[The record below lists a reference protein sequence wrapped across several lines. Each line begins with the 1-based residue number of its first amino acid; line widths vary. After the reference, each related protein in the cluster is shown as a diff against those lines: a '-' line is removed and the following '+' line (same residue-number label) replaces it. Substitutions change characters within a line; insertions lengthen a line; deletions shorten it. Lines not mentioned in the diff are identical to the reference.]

1 MVLSILLLSLS
12 SKVTSGL
19 EISTSGC
26 LLFSRLPGVLL
37 TFFSSIF
44 YVCDMD
50 LDKIKEWVL
59 GRVDSI
65 AKSLGVEM
73 RVLVLIAFLVG
84 YLIGNWG

>member
-1 MVLSILLLSLS
+1 
-12 SKVTSGL
+12 
-19 EISTSGC
+19 
-26 LLFSRLPGVLL
+26 
-37 TFFSSIF
+37 
-44 YVCDMD
+44 MD
-50 LDKIKEWVL
+50 LGEIKEWVL